1 MRYRREID
9 NDYVF
14 GRGEASFLIDSPEA
28 VAQAVKTRLMLRSGE
43 WFLDNQEGT
52 DYDKVLGK
60 GTSGFYD
67 LVIRQRILQTPG
79 VSNIIH
85 YRSESKPNTRKVTIT
100 VTIDTIYGQTGV
112 TADV

>member
-14 GRGEASFLIDSPEA
+14 GRGEAGFLINSPEA

-43 WFLDNQEGT
+43 WFLDDREGT
-52 DYDKVLGK
+52 DYDRVLGK

-67 LVIRQRILQTPG
+67 LIIRQRILQTPG
-79 VSNIIH
+79 VEHITQ
-85 YRSESKPNTRKVTIT
+85 YRSARNPETRKITIT
-100 VTIDTIYGQTGV
+100 ATIDTIYGQTGV

>member
-9 NDYVF
+9 NDYIF
-14 GRGEASFLIDSPEA
+14 GRGEAGFLINSPEA
-28 VAQAVKTRLMLRSGE
+28 IAQAVRTRLMLRSGE

-67 LVIRQRILQTPG
+67 LVIRQRILQTLG

-85 YRSESKPNTRKVTIT
+85 YRSERNPNTRKITIT

>member
-9 NDYVF
+9 SDYVF
-14 GRGEASFLIDSPEA
+14 GRGDASFLINSPEA
-28 VAQAVKTRLMLRSGE
+28 VAQAVKTRLMLCSGE
-43 WFLDNQEGT
+43 WFLDDREGT

-67 LVIRQRILQTPG
+67 LIIRQRILQTQG
-79 VSNIIH
+79 VSEIIH
-85 YRSESKPNTRKVTIT
+85 YRSERNPNTRKITIT
-100 VTIDTIYGQTGV
+100 ATIDTIYGQTGV

>member
-14 GRGEASFLIDSPEA
+14 GRGEASFLINSPEA
-28 VAQAVKTRLMLRSGE
+28 VAQAVKTRLMLCSGE
-43 WFLDNQEGT
+43 WFLDDREGT
-52 DYDKVLGK
+52 DYGKVLGK

-67 LVIRQRILQTPG
+67 LIIRQRILQTQG
-79 VSNIIH
+79 VSEIIH
-85 YRSESKPNTRKVTIT
+85 YRSERNPSTRKITIT
-100 VTIDTIYGQTGV
+100 ATIDTIYGQTGV

>member
-14 GRGEASFLIDSPEA
+14 GRGEASFLINSPET

-43 WFLDNQEGT
+43 WFLDDREGT

-60 GTSGFYD
+60 GTSSFYD
-67 LVIRQRILQTPG
+67 LIIRQRILQTQG
-79 VSNIIH
+79 VSEIIH
-85 YRSESKPNTRKVTIT
+85 YRSERNPNTRKITIT
-100 VTIDTIYGQTGV
+100 ATIDTIYGQTGV